1 MGGSGGEDSM
11 EKDGMMSFEVH
22 HHAEDVGEIAV
33 EYVDGNKSFD
43 KPFPFIVI
51 AHGLTINS
59 SYEKPVKRL
68 DFICPISSKWYILA
82 CSQPLKIKAFIKRYL
97 KD

>member
-1 MGGSGGEDSM
+1 MMGGSGGEDSM

-51 AHGLTINS
+51 AHGLT
-59 SYEKPVKRL
+59 
-68 DFICPISSKWYILA
+68 F
-82 CSQPLKIKAFIKRYL
+82 
-97 KD
+97 